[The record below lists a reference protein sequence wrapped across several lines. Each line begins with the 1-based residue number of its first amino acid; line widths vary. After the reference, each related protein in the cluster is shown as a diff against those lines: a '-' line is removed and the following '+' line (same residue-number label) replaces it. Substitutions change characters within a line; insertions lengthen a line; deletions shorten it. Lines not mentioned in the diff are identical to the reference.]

1 MELGKQL
8 KDARIK
14 SYLIQEMVSEKINDK
29 ALNR

>member
-29 ALNR
+29 T